1 MGLKRSNHLVNGGLL
16 EMSCKKTLL
25 DSAVPC
31 AQMLNLAHTMHQDL
45 KLQKLKVENL
55 NRTLIVYCQAFWE
68 LRSPI
73 LKKTYYFF
81 YSYYL
86 LEPNLFN
93 RTTREVVEQCLR
105 SSTKSYKLWYFLS
118 TRLEVS
124 QKGWTRWVHQFW
136 RNLIIRR
143 KKDKLLLT

>member
-1 MGLKRSNHLVNGGLL
+1 MGLKRSNHLVNGRLL
-16 EMSCKKTLL
+16 EMSCKKNLL

-55 NRTLIVYCQAFWE
+55 NRTLIVYLSGFLGA
-68 LRSPI
+68 SIPDI
-73 LKKTYYFF
+73 KKKNIFFFF

-93 RTTREVVEQCLR
+93 RTTREVVEQGLR
-105 SSTKSYKLWYFLS
+105 SSTKSYKL
-118 TRLEVS
+118 
-124 QKGWTRWVHQFW
+124 
-136 RNLIIRR
+136 
-143 KKDKLLLT
+143 